1 MNTGFLGMLLRT
13 LGTSLLGNLLTGKD
27 PIRTDEG
34 TFKAGEATV
43 RAGQNFECSFIF

>member
-27 PIRTDEG
+27 PIRADEG

-43 RAGQNFECSFIF
+43 RAGQNFKCGFIF